1 MISNTQIDRKLD
13 DFLKGAVA
21 YNELESFFTSN
32 EVTNTGELLAEH
44 KTAIAVVQ
52 HYNLAKQVQ
61 LVHQQFINAAKTATQ
76 PQEAKVV
83 RMSPV
88 KMMMRIA
95 AAVVILLASLTAV
108 QYFTSTGS
116 SFYYNLNEGYIVN
129 NTRDGQQASAIIEA
143 YQSGNYK
150 RTIEL
155 FEQIN
160 NPGNRELF
168 ITANSLMQ
176 LNNTTRSIELYQQIL
191 NNNKT
196 AAQKFYQDEAE
207 YYLAM
212 AYLKNNETDKA
223 LPILTQI
230 ADDKNHT
237 YHDKIDK
244 WTLFKMKWFGH

>member
-1 MISNTQIDRKLD
+1 
-13 DFLKGAVA
+13 
-21 YNELESFFTSN
+21 
-32 EVTNTGELLAEH
+32 
-44 KTAIAVVQ
+44 
-52 HYNLAKQVQ
+52 
-61 LVHQQFINAAKTATQ
+61 
-76 PQEAKVV
+76 
-83 RMSPV
+83 MSPV

-95 AAVVILLASLTAV
+95 AAVVLLLASVTAV

-116 SFYYNLNEGYIVN
+116 SFYNNLNENYVVN
-129 NTRDGQQASAIIEA
+129 NTREPKQASTIVEA
-143 YQSGNYK
+143 YQAGNYK

-168 ITANSLMQ
+168 ITANSWMQ
-176 LNNTTRSIELYQQIL
+176 LNNTARSIELYQQIL

-196 AAQKFYQDEAE
+196 TAQKFYQDEAE

>member
-1 MISNTQIDRKLD
+1 MISNTQIDKKLD
-13 DFLKGAVA
+13 DLLNGAIV

-32 EVTNTGELLAEH
+32 GVTNTSELLAEH
-44 KTAIAVVQ
+44 KTAIAAVQ
-52 HYNLAKQVQ
+52 QYNLVKQVQ
-61 LVHQQFINAAKTATQ
+61 LVHQQFINTAKTTTQ
-76 PQEAKVV
+76 LQEAKVI

-95 AAVVILLASLTAV
+95 AAVVLLLTSLTAV

-116 SFYYNLNEGYIVN
+116 SFYHNLNEDYIVN

-176 LNNTTRSIELYQQIL
+176 LNNTTRSIELYLQIL
-191 NNNKT
+191 NNNRT
-196 AAQKFYQDEAE
+196 VAQKFYQDEAE